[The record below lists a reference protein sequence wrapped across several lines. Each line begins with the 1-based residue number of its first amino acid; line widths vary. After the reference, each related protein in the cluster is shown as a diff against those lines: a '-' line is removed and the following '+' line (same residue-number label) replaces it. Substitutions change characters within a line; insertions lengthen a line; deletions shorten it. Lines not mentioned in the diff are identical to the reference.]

1 MRAVNLVQMKDELFV
16 VKKQDKIY
24 ASPLEEIVDFR
35 FDEKVVDVFPDMIQ
49 RSVPG
54 YGLMISGIGV
64 LASQYAQENSQ
75 CYDLGC
81 SLGAASLAM
90 QQRISAQNCSIFA
103 VDNSSAMIERA
114 RDLLP
119 ADQAGTHINL
129 VCADIQDVAIE
140 NASVVVLNLTLQF
153 IPLEKRLD
161 LITRIYAGLNPGGI
175 LILSEKTTFPDV
187 NREKFQKDLHE
198 NFKRAQGY
206 SDLEISQKRTAL
218 ETVMVPETLECHNQR
233 LQDAGFGFI
242 DVWFQCLNFVSLVA
256 VK

>member
-1 MRAVNLVQMKDELFV
+1 M

-64 LASQYAQENSQ
+64 LAAQYARENSQ

-81 SLGAASLAM
+81 SLGAASLSM
-90 QQRISAQNCSIFA
+90 QQRISVPNCKIVA
-103 VDNSSAMIERA
+103 VDNSLAMIERA
-114 RDLLP
+114 RELLV
-119 ADQAGTHINL
+119 ADQTAGAPVDLI
-129 VCADIQDVAIE
+129 CADIQDVAIE

-153 IPLEKRLD
+153 IPLKERLD
-161 LITRIYAGLNPGGI
+161 LIKRIYAGLNPGGI
-175 LILSEKTTFPDV
+175 LVLSEKTAFPDAG
-187 NREKFQKDLHE
+187 REKFQKELHE

-218 ETVMVPETLECHNQR
+218 ENVMVPETLECHKQR
-233 LQDAGFGFI
+233 LQDAGFGFV
-242 DVWFQCLNFVSLVA
+242 DTWFQCLNFISLVA